1 MATVDSRYGRNGLI
15 LVDLSYDPTYGEVL
29 FETFG
34 PRVIGLPISRSGDGM
49 SFERRQVRGGS
60 ILVYSIG
67 RTYLFDLLH
76 RDMRS
81 DLIRYADGPEM
92 RRAYSQLVNLENLEK
107 EIRESGV
114 VYTCG
119 SGQHDDLGISCAI
132 LAWAAQHPHLGVW
145 LRSLETRP
153 RRPREK
159 FNWAAVT

>member
-1 MATVDSRYGRNGLI
+1 VDSRYGRNGLI

-34 PRVIGLPISRSGDGM
+34 PRVIGLQISRSGDGM

-92 RRAYSQLVNLENLEK
+92 RRAYSQLVNLEK

-159 FNWAAVT
+159 FNWTAVT

>member
-1 MATVDSRYGRNGLI
+1 M
-15 LVDLSYDPTYGEVL
+15 L

-34 PRVIGLPISRSGDGM
+34 PRVIGLQISRYGDGT
-49 SFERRQVRGGS
+49 SFERRLVRGGS

-81 DLIRYADGPEM
+81 DLIRYADSPEM
-92 RRAYSQLVNLENLEK
+92 RRAYTQLVNLEK
-107 EIRESGV
+107 EIRESGM
-114 VYTCG
+114 VYTSG

-132 LAWAAQHPHLGVW
+132 LAWAAQHPHLAVW
-145 LRSLETRP
+145 LRNRQARP